1 MMKTPKRQTPT
12 YATKERKRER
22 EKQALA
28 GRGGG
33 SIFRP
38 GRPKER
44 RKEKKKKN
52 RKQKCILVVVEASRQ
67 GGLNQRG
74 SRTGI

>member
-1 MMKTPKRQTPT
+1 MQRK
-12 YATKERKRER
+12 KENERER
-22 EKQALA
+22 ETSASGQRRWFYLSPRKT
-28 GRGGG
+28 
-33 SIFRP
+33 
-38 GRPKER
+38 ER
-44 RKEKKKKN
+44 EMKREKN

>member
-28 GRGGG
+28 GRLQRRWFYL
-33 SIFRP
+33 SPR
-38 GRPKER
+38 KTER
-44 RKEKKKKN
+44 EKKREKKTEN
-52 RKQKCILVVVEASRQ
+52 KNVY
-67 GGLNQRG
+67 
-74 SRTGI
+74 